1 MDPFGWGEAPDRR
14 LVSREAS
21 RRHLT
26 KHLIT
31 PSTCRAAGLQ
41 RFRKEPW
48 QISNDLARASP
59 CDHHFGA
66 ESSRTR

>member
-1 MDPFGWGEAPDRR
+1 
-14 LVSREAS
+14 
-21 RRHLT
+21 LT